1 MFSRSSPI
9 QSIKMSL
16 AHCGYAFTCYFS
28 YSYSQVNTL
37 PALCSW
43 TPTTR
48 SFISVLAFP
57 TRASSFTSSNL
68 CSWRRKEE
76 QKGFQLY
83 QNNNRITDYLSLSK
97 VTWTILHLAIWFT
110 IACFVSHDRC
120 LVDLKCALNALR
132 VTAMLESL
140 IISLLH
146 HLHFTLIAHSH
157 LLTTHAAYHNLFWV
171 SHFTHSNH
179 YAILPSLASSH
190 CISLQHP
197 SIMHLSLPFPS

>member
-57 TRASSFTSSNL
+57 TRVSSFTSSNL
-68 CSWRRKEE
+68 RSCRRKEKNKKILNYIKI
-76 QKGFQLY
+76 Q
-83 QNNNRITDYLSLSK
+83 QNNWLSLSLSK

-197 SIMHLSLPFPS
+197 SIMHLSLPFP